1 MVVVRITKTLITIT
15 TYRNRVIECGEW
27 RLCSLGPA
35 YVAEIRGALD
45 HPCGCGMQQTGQQ
58 VPRGPLDHR
67 KVKLLNYPLSNAIHP
82 PLARA
87 TPWKQY
93 AKSHDAR
100 HHETFRNRQIVKFKG
115 ARSTASDP
123 IGHICSATPA
133 TAEVSRNC
141 KTAGQGGGQVGR
153 SGPLWAGPGTWAGP
167 ARHQRPWTDRPQRC
181 ILFSCFDH

>member
-100 HHETFRNRQIVKFKG
+100 HHETFRNRQIVKSKG
-115 ARSTASDP
+115 ARSTASNA
-123 IGHICSATPA
+123 IGQICPATPA
-133 TAEVSRNC
+133 TAEVSRKLQNRWTRRWTGRTVWTFVGGPRDLGGTG
-141 KTAGQGGGQVGR
+141 TASTALDGQASEVH
-153 SGPLWAGPGTWAGP
+153 SFFM
-167 ARHQRPWTDRPQRC
+167 
-181 ILFSCFDH
+181 FS